1 MHEKK
6 LMSQKRA
13 LKPLITCQIFISLDN
28 SDKHM
33 RVQSI
38 YSVINR
44 VYLYMDRVAFANDLP
59 VLCPDNI
66 SCPGETLPFRCLSEA
81 SLCNDF
87 SNCLDNRDESDSSLI
102 CKFALIHY

>member
-1 MHEKK
+1 MINTCVYNQFT
-6 LMSQKRA
+6 LS
-13 LKPLITCQIFISLDN
+13 LIVCIYIFIDC
-28 SDKHM
+28 
-33 RVQSI
+33 
-38 YSVINR
+38 
-44 VYLYMDRVAFANDLP
+44 VAFANDLP

-102 CKFALIHY
+102 CKSAFIHY